1 MRNIPTDILRAFVTI
16 IDLRGYTRAGDR
28 LGRSQPA
35 ISLQMKR
42 LQELLG
48 VSLFDKDGNDTQ
60 LTEAGEIV
68 AGYARRIL
76 ALNDEMM
83 LRISSRNSSGKLRLG
98 IPNDY
103 ADHLLPTLMS
113 NLRIDS
119 TTLTF
124 DVVCDVSHELLKGLR
139 SGLLDVAV
147 AMTSEG
153 PAEGAVITW
162 REPISWYGAATTSD
176 AAIADPIRIVCYPE
190 GCLYRRNMLGA
201 LQRDGRSFEIV
212 YSSPS
217 ISGIETV
224 VSTDFGVTAL
234 ANRLASK
241 KLKRLDGSNNLP
253 KLSDVVVGIYLNNK
267 MDSKAARSIAARL
280 ADVFLGGNSQI
291 APVTELNEKV
301 TDVA

>member
-16 IDLRGYTRAGDR
+16 IDLRGYTKAGDR

-60 LTEAGEIV
+60 LTEAGEVV

-76 ALNDEMM
+76 ALNDEML

-113 NLRIDS
+113 DLKVDT
-119 TTLTF
+119 TTLSF
-124 DVVCDVSHELLKGLR
+124 DVICDVSHELLKGLR

-147 AMTSEG
+147 VMTTDG
-153 PAEGAVITW
+153 PAEGALISW
-162 REPISWYGAATTSD
+162 REPISWFGARIPQKS
-176 AAIADPIRIVCYPE
+176 AISDPIRIVCYPE

-212 YSSPS
+212 YTSPS
-217 ISGIETV
+217 ISGIEAA
-224 VSTDFGVTAL
+224 VSTDFGVTVL
-234 ANRLASK
+234 ANRLAPK
-241 KLKRLDGSNNLP
+241 KLKRLEMPQTLP
-253 KLSDVVVGIYLNNK
+253 KLSDVIVGIYLNPK

-280 ADVFLGGNSQI
+280 ADLFVDANSPLKTVHEPALAKI
-291 APVTELNEKV
+291 GA
-301 TDVA
+301 A

>member
-48 VSLFDKDGNDTQ
+48 VTLFDKDGSDTQ

-113 NLRIDS
+113 NLKIDS
-119 TTLTF
+119 TTLSF

-162 REPISWYGAATTSD
+162 REPISWFGSRTNAKNTT
-176 AAIADPIRIVCYPE
+176 AEPIRIVCYPE

-217 ISGIETV
+217 ISGIEAA

-234 ANRLASK
+234 ANRLAPK
-241 KLKRLDGSNNLP
+241 KLKRLEESKSLP
-253 KLSDVVVGIYLNNK
+253 KLSDVIVGIYLNNK
-267 MDSKAARSIAARL
+267 IDSNAARSIAARL
-280 ADVFLGGNSQI
+280 ADLFVGSDSQMKAI
-291 APVTELNEKV
+291 QAHDSFNMG
-301 TDVA
+301 AA